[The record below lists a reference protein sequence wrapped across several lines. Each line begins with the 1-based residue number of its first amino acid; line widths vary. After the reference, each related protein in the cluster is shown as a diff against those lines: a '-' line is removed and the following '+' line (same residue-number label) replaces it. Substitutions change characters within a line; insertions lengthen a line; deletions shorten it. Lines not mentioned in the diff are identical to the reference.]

1 LELRY
6 AEPNL
11 LTPVMKLSLPALA
24 QIRIHEY
31 ALMQAA
37 GLHGHPE
44 QQLETPLYIEVEVT
58 H

>member
-1 LELRY
+1 
-6 AEPNL
+6 
-11 LTPVMKLSLPALA
+11 MKLSPPALA

-37 GLHGHPE
+37 ELHGHPE